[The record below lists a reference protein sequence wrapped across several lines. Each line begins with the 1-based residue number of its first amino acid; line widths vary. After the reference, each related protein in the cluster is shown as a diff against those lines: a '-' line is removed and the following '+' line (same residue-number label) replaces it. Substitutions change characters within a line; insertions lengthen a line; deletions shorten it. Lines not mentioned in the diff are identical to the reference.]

1 MVSRALHATGPHAG
15 QEGYVW
21 SPRKTRMAVVAA
33 QRGAALGGHGMR
45 PAMHVRAERAPFVM
59 LPRWLLYHPD
69 VGEGA
74 KFLYCVLHDLVHGSE
89 GPTRPVTRAKLAE
102 LSRVSPN
109 TIDRRL
115 AELIAARAVDK
126 EPQILAGG
134 QIANVYHV
142 WLTPPDQRQH
152 HLPPNEE
159 AWSERIP
166 TDEDPVPSDRTP
178 VDKRVP
184 TDGDALRTGF
194 PIDDDPPHRW
204 GSPLPADGEPTVLKE
219 EVQRI
224 PPHPRTAGGSSVASH
239 NNNGRRSERTN
250 PRAIGA
256 NPRAASELA
265 AAERERERAA
275 RLEAEAEAK
284 TSARLAAERA
294 GEAGRIA
301 FEAEALTVSAVLD
314 DDQLEAV
321 VKLVRAALIGPLAQS
336 TLPVTRAVV
345 DWCRH
350 AAANHSD
357 SLCLAAAV
365 DAALAVGQGLPSVPA
380 PRLTVAA
387 APPAGVPLR
396 RRVADLMTS
405 MVGAVV

>member
-1 MVSRALHATGPHAG
+1 
-15 QEGYVW
+15 
-21 SPRKTRMAVVAA
+21 
-33 QRGAALGGHGMR
+33 MR
-45 PAMHVRAERAPFVM
+45 PAIHVRAERAPFVM
-59 LPRWLLYHPD
+59 LPRWLLYHPE

-115 AELIAARAVDK
+115 TELITARAVDK

-142 WLTPPDQRQH
+142 WLTPPDQRQRQH
-152 HLPPNEE
+152 HIPPNGE
-159 AWSERIP
+159 ARSERIP
-166 TDEDPVPSDRTP
+166 TDEDPLPTDLVP

-184 TDGDALRTGF
+184 TDGEARSQGIPMDG
-194 PIDDDPPHRW
+194 DPPHRW
-204 GSPLPADGEPTVLKE
+204 GSPLPADGDPTVLKE
-219 EVQRI
+219 ELQEI
-224 PPHPRTAGGSSVASH
+224 PPHPRTAGGPSDASH
-239 NNNGRRSERTN
+239 NDNGLNLKGAIVEAADGDRNGKALGHPSGGRRSEGTN

-256 NPRAASELA
+256 NPRAAAELA

-294 GEAGRIA
+294 GEAGRVA
-301 FEAEALTVSAVLD
+301 FEAEALAVSAILD
-314 DDQLEAV
+314 DDQLDAV

-336 TLPVTRAVV
+336 ALPVSRSVV

-350 AAANHSD
+350 AAANHLD
-357 SLCLAAAV
+357 SPSLAAAI
-365 DAALAVGQGLPSVPA
+365 DAALAVGQALPSDPA
-380 PRLTVAA
+380 PPLTLAA
-387 APPAGVPLR
+387 APSGGMPLR
-396 RRVADLMTS
+396 RRVADLMAS
-405 MVGAVV
+405 MVAVF